1 MIGFALTEQASVGL
15 AVYNLGGQKT
25 AILLDGERAVGVY
38 SLQWPGRDDA
48 GRAPASVVYLY
59 RLRPG

>member
-1 MIGFALTEQASVGL
+1 VGL

-48 GRAPASVVYLY
+48 GRASASVVYLY
-59 RLRPG
+59 RLRSG